1 MKLLEI
7 KTKEQREKK
16 KEISQIEKSE
26 KYKRI
31 VDIRIRSFI
40 TACDRITKLSNKNF
54 FNYDDDDISHLFYII
69 DEEVELIKTKF
80 LRNGK

>member
-40 TACDRITKLSNKNF
+40 TACDRITKLSN
-54 FNYDDDDISHLFYII
+54 I
-69 DEEVELIKTKF
+69 
-80 LRNGK
+80 